1 MSSIA
6 PRHVRA
12 ALAVAAAGCLALTG
26 CSGTPGANGSPTSA
40 GSSSASQSGSPSQSA
55 SASASTPATPEPA
68 TSTSPAKNI
77 AKPKMPSEAKEFSKD
92 GYAAFLQYWID
103 VQNYAIATGDT
114 APLAEASHDKC
125 GVCVERSKLAKYIS
139 KRGSWQVGGQLKAAS
154 FFTKLEKLPAG
165 YYQSVF
171 QLTQEAGTYY
181 QADGTSDPQL
191 KAVGLSKTSQN
202 AFAFHDKTKGWQM
215 AAIERVDANS

>member
-77 AKPKMPSEAKEFSKD
+77 AKPKIPSEAKEFSKD
-92 GYAAFLQYWID
+92 GYEAFVDYWFAA
-103 VQNYAIATGDT
+103 QNYGLATGD
-114 APLAEASHDKC
+114 AQPMLMASMEKC
-125 GVCVERSKLAKYIS
+125 GICAERAKTM
-139 KRGSWQVGGQLKAAS
+139 KRSYDNGGWIVGGNIRLVKFYS
-154 FFTKLEKLPAG
+154 PLSKDV
-165 YYQSVF
+165 QS
-171 QLTQEAGTYY
+171 LY
-181 QADGTSDPQL
+181 QAAIEFRESSSQPYGPGGKSMPEQKYDGKIHKLSAYASYS
-191 KAVGLSKTSQN
+191 KAG
-202 AFAFHDKTKGWQM
+202 GWKM
-215 AAIERVDANS
+215 AAIEGDE

>member
-12 ALAVAAAGCLALTG
+12 ALAVAAAGCLTLTG

-55 SASASTPATPEPA
+55 SASASAPATPEPA

-92 GYAAFLQYWID
+92 GYEAFVDYWFAA
-103 VQNYAIATGDT
+103 QNYGMATGDT
-114 APLAEASHDKC
+114 APLEAASMDRCGICAE
-125 GVCVERSKLAKYIS
+125 RAKTMKRAYID
-139 KRGSWQVGGQLKAAS
+139 GAWIVGGDIQLLRFYSPLQKDAQN
-154 FFTKLEKLPAG
+154 L
-165 YYQSVF
+165 
-171 QLTQEAGTYY
+171 Y
-181 QADGTSDPQL
+181 QAWPFSF
-191 KAVGLSKTSQN
+191 VSQP
-202 AFAFHDKTKGWQM
+202 
-215 AAIERVDANS
+215 ANHIPPMEKPHAMHEQKRRHTI

>member
-55 SASASTPATPEPA
+55 SASTPATPEPA

-77 AKPKMPSEAKEFSKD
+77 AKPKMPREAKEFSKD
-92 GYAAFLQYWID
+92 GYEAFVDYWFEA
-103 VQNYAIATGDT
+103 QNYGMATGDT
-114 APLAEASHDKC
+114 APLEAASMDRCGICAE
-125 GVCVERSKLAKYIS
+125 RAKNI
-139 KRGSWQVGGQLKAAS
+139 KRANIDGAWIVGGDIQL
-154 FFTKLEKLPAG
+154 
-165 YYQSVF
+165 F
-171 QLTQEAGTYY
+171 QLY
-181 QADGTSDPQL
+181 
-191 KAVGLSKTSQN
+191 
-202 AFAFHDKTKGWQM
+202 
-215 AAIERVDANS
+215 